1 MSVFRWRGRWAHDY
15 RDAAGVRHR
24 NTFDTQA
31 EAKDEERRLGTGVHG
46 RRRKLRPRLDPRSTV
61 AEYAPRWLERIKPTL
76 KRRAWAAHAF
86 AVTLYLVPRLGKL
99 RLVDI
104 RRSDCKDFLA
114 GCQRKGVTG
123 RPLSRGSVRIVY
135 SALRA
140 MLNAAVEDEL
150 VSGNVAARLGRQF
163 RLQPT
168 NHERQ
173 AATEQRV
180 LEPAERKALLAAART
195 PAEAAWF
202 PLVLT
207 LDRAGL
213 RLGEALA
220 LEVSDIRF
228 EARKVRVKQTRDAE
242 TGELG
247 EPKHGPRLVDLSP
260 ALADVLEAHISG
272 LEVAAAES
280 GTKLGRLLF
289 PSEAGTML
297 DAHNVRRALRRLSK
311 AAGFDAPVT
320 PQDLRHTFGSTLA
333 TSELPQYVQQQMGHR
348 DISTTMGTY
357 GSAFNARPRRG
368 VSLMDDGMVR
378 VTKRSASGDK
388 VVTLG
393 RGRTR
398 EVDGNG

>member
-46 RRRKLRPRLDPRSTV
+46 RRRKLR
-61 AEYAPRWLERIKPTL
+61 
-76 KRRAWAAHAF
+76 
-86 AVTLYLVPRLGKL
+86 
-99 RLVDI
+99 LVDI
-104 RRSDCKDFLA
+104 RRSDCKEFLA

-207 LDRAGL
+207 LAR
-213 RLGEALA
+213 
-220 LEVSDIRF
+220 EVSDIRF